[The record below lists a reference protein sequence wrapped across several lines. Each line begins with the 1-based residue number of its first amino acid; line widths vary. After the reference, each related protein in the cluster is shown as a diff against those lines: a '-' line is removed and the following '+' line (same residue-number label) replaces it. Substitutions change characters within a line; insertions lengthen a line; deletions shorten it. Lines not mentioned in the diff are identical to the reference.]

1 MHFQDKL
8 SDLVEN
14 LVEIL
19 NSSQRRISAP
29 EKPNTGENSVYQ
41 LVFHKFAKILVH
53 VFRNFLKFCN

>member
-29 EKPNTGENSVYQ
+29 EKPNT
-41 LVFHKFAKILVH
+41 
-53 VFRNFLKFCN
+53 